1 MKSFQLFKSVSSI
14 DAILGDLKKRPA
26 SHWEKMGEKMAMDFF
41 KFVSKTV
48 PAYKRLLNKKNI
60 HPHSIKNVG
69 DFKKLP
75 LLDKKNYVGA
85 SKFSDLFPY
94 GDLSH
99 ITTFSAT
106 SGSTGEP
113 HYFPRGEEQDWQYE
127 YVAELYLKNQFEI
140 GKHRTLV
147 LIGFGMGIWIG
158 GIFTYKILNA
168 IAKKG
173 YALSSMP
180 IGPNID
186 LYLRSLKKFGH
197 LYDQV
202 ILMGYPPFIKDIIDE
217 SSHYGIHWGDYK
229 IRIMTAAEGFSEEF
243 RDYITKKT
251 KIKNSLTDIIN
262 IYGTVELGTM
272 AHETSTTSLIRRL
285 LQNNTLVTKSIFP
298 RERHLPTLTQYHP
311 YIVHFEQ
318 IEGEVV
324 GTGFGSI
331 PLVRYRFFD
340 TGGVIPFDMMVEKLQ
355 KAGINLFAEAE
366 KAGIAKTIMKLPFV
380 YVYERSDFT
389 VIVRGANI
397 YPEEVKRALHDHSLE
412 NSVTGKFTMIKK
424 ENKRMD
430 EYLEIHV
437 ETKKGIKQTLALKRK
452 IGIIVTDTL
461 RKLNSEFN
469 DQYESVPHLM
479 TPRIALWPYHDTRY
493 FKPSGKQQ
501 WVKK

>member
-1 MKSFQLFKSVSSI
+1 MKSFQFFKSVDSI
-14 DAILGDLKKRPA
+14 DTILGDLKKKPA
-26 SHWEKMGEKMAMDFF
+26 AHWEKRGKKMAIDFF

-48 PAYKRLLNKKNI
+48 PAYKKLLKKKNI
-60 HPHSIKNVG
+60 HPRSIRNVG

-75 LLDKKNYVGA
+75 LLDKKNYVDA
-85 SKFSDLFPY
+85 NKFSDLFPY
-94 GDLSH
+94 RDLSH

-106 SGSTGEP
+106 SGSTGKP

-217 SSHYGIHWGDYK
+217 SSHYGIHWSDYT

-243 RDYITKKT
+243 RDYIAKKT

-285 LQNNTLVTKSIFP
+285 LQNNAPATKSIFP
-298 RERHLPTLTQYHP
+298 RERHLPTLAQYHP

-340 TGGVIPFDMMVEKLQ
+340 TGGVIPFDMMVEKL
-355 KAGINLFAEAE
+355 KNVGIDFFVEA
-366 KAGIAKTIMKLPFV
+366 KKTGIHKTIMKLPFV

-389 VIVRGANI
+389 VVIRGANI
-397 YPEEVKRALHDHSLE
+397 YPEEVKRALHDHLLE
-412 NSVTGKFTMIKK
+412 HSVTGKFTIIKK
-424 ENKRMD
+424 ENKTLD
-430 EYLEIHV
+430 EYMEINIELKKNVRQSTALRASIQKRVV
-437 ETKKGIKQTLALKRK
+437 ETLKQH
-452 IGIIVTDTL
+452 
-461 RKLNSEFN
+461 NSEFAYLFSF
-469 DQYESVPHLM
+469 DAKRVM
-479 TPRIALWPYHDTRY
+479 PRIVLWPYHDIHY
-493 FKPSGKQQ
+493 FKPGGKQQ